1 MQDKDL
7 LPGEICELSIEG
19 INHQGEGVARL
30 DGRAVFVS
38 YALPGERVKACITF
52 SKKRLAYAA
61 AADVLSPSP
70 YRAAPRCP
78 FFGSCGG
85 CDLQHAAY
93 SYQLELKHQIVCDV
107 LRRIGGFENPPV
119 LPVLGM
125 ENPWHYRN
133 KAELHVEVF
142 AEKKGGKGERGK
154 EERCDGELGRE
165 EQHNQKEQKSEEKRQ
180 GEKAPALLALGYCR
194 AGSREVIDFE
204 SCDLIP
210 AEWHAVICDL
220 REGLSELAVLAH
232 RAGRRFPVKHLLLRQ
247 SFFSGE
253 VAVVWVIESASDP
266 CWREWVGRYAPRF
279 MQRFPQIACLAENVN
294 PEGEAARGGGI
305 LGKET
310 RVIRGKGFI
319 RERFGELE
327 FRVSPVSFFQ
337 VNPLQAAVL
346 YEQVKRYAQLTG
358 SERVID
364 VYCGVGTITLFLAR
378 QAKEAVGIEAVPEA
392 VEDARENARLNR
404 ISNAVFYSG
413 NAAEILSWLARGP
426 RSARSRGGRECSL
439 RLGKPGIAASGR
451 QDPSLRTPLVV
462 VLNPPRGGCEKG
474 VLRAVGE
481 LAPQRIVYVSCN
493 PVTLARDLRVLA
505 DSGYELAEIQPVD
518 MFPQTAHVEC
528 VVSLKA
534 CAGPATA

>member
-1 MQDKDL
+1 MRL
-7 LPGEICELSIEG
+7 EGTFELSIEG

-30 DGRAVFVS
+30 DGRAVFVP
-38 YALPGERVKACITF
+38 YALPGERVKACIT
-52 SKKRLAYAA
+52 STKKRLAYAA
-61 AADVLSPSP
+61 AVDVLSPSP

-85 CDLQHAAY
+85 CDLQHASY
-93 SYQLELKHQIVCDV
+93 SYQLELKHQIVYDA
-107 LRRIGGFENPPV
+107 LRRIGRFEAPPV

-125 ENPWHYRN
+125 EEPWRYRN
-133 KAELHVEVF
+133 KAELHMEVF
-142 AEKKGGKGERGK
+142 PGQKDRKEEQKGG
-154 EERCDGELGRE
+154 
-165 EQHNQKEQKSEEKRQ
+165 
-180 GEKAPALLALGYCR
+180 AYAALALGYYR
-194 AGSREVIDFE
+194 AGSRRVIDFAG
-204 SCDLIP
+204 CDLIP
-210 AEWHAVICDL
+210 EEWHSIICDL
-220 REGLSELAVLAH
+220 REGLADLAVLAQN
-232 RAGRRFPVKHLLLRQ
+232 AGRKFPVKHLLLRQ

-253 VAVVWVIESASDP
+253 IAVVWVIESASDP
-266 CWREWVGRYAPRF
+266 CWREWIGRYAPRF
-279 MQRFPQIACLAENVN
+279 MQRFPQIACLAENIN
-294 PEGEAARGGGI
+294 PDGEAVRSTGV

-319 RERFGELE
+319 RERIGDLE

-346 YEQVKRYAQLTG
+346 YEQVKRYVRLTG
-358 SERVID
+358 IERVID

-378 QAKEAVGIEAVPEA
+378 QAKEAVGIEAVPQA

-413 NAAEILSWLARGP
+413 DAAKILSWLARGP
-426 RSARSRGGRECSL
+426 RSTRSRGGRECSL
-439 RLGKPGIAASGR
+439 RLGEPGVAASGR

-528 VVSLKA
+528 VVSLKRKHNS
-534 CAGPATA
+534 